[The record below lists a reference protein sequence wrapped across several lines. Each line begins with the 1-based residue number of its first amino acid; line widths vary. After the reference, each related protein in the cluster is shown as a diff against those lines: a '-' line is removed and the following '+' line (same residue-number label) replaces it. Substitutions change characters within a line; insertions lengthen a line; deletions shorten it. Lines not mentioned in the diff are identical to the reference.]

1 MLDTRILNCLPGRRL
16 IRLYLLILA
25 SLFTLA
31 RPAHSEVTPSG
42 LQQPTGS
49 PVPVSEAGPET
60 DEDVSRAAGPVSG
73 LPLSMSPVS
82 GTGVRVANDTR
93 GNLTGF
99 FVIGMIINVLLITL
113 FLIWAVGQW
122 RKTKK

>member
-1 MLDTRILNCLPGRRL
+1 M
-16 IRLYLLILA
+16 RLYLLILA

-31 RPAHSEVTPSG
+31 GPVHGEETFSG
-42 LQQPTGS
+42 LQQPTGR
-49 PVPVSEAGPET
+49 PVPVTEAGAET
-60 DEDVSRAAGPVSG
+60 DEGGARISGPASG

-82 GTGVRVANDTR
+82 GAGVRPADDTR
-93 GNLTGF
+93 KNLTGF

>member
-1 MLDTRILNCLPGRRL
+1 MLDTRIMNCLPGRRL
-16 IRLYLLILA
+16 IRLCLLILSA
-25 SLFTLA
+25 LFTLA
-31 RPAHSEVTPSG
+31 WAVHSEATPSG
-42 LQQPTGS
+42 QQQPTGR
-49 PVPVSEAGPET
+49 PVPVTEAGAET
-60 DEDVSRAAGPVSG
+60 DEGGSRVAGPVSV

-82 GTGVRVANDTR
+82 GSGVRTADDARKNM
-93 GNLTGF
+93 TGF